1 MNYRRP
7 KASEPKQTLPYEL
20 FTTLSRDSQGL
31 EILLKPDNSSHYYQ
45 VTLKNDCLPSNLL
58 TFFETVADVHDCLQ
72 DPTAYSV
79 KLEEG
84 QILLKMTF
92 QVKERRILKEAIIQM
107 EKVKNGQGGS
117 LSDVMMELK
126 ELKEEFANKTQS
138 LEIELEAKEKKIN
151 QYE

>member
-72 DPTAYSV
+72 DPTACSV

>member
-20 FTTLSRDSQGL
+20 FTTLSKDSQGL

-107 EKVKNGQGGS
+107 EKVKNGQEGS
-117 LSDVMMELK
+117 LSDVMRELK

-138 LEIELEAKEKKIN
+138 LEIELGAKEKKIN
-151 QYE
+151 QYK